1 MELFLR
7 EEHQIFRETIRRFIE
22 SEIMPMVEDC
32 DEREKFPMP
41 LLPRLGEL
49 GFLGLGLPEEY
60 GGTPADAVMEAI
72 MTEEMAKTSGIGAGV
87 YAHLH
92 LGLKPIAA
100 FGTPEQKEKYLA
112 PGIRG
117 EKMAAFALTE
127 PNVGSDVAALET
139 RAVKQGDHYVVNGAK
154 MFITNGGIADWINL
168 VVSTAPPKKLRGISI
183 LIVEKG
189 TPGFSIGRKLKKLGR
204 RAGEIYELVFED
216 CRVPAGQLLGEENE
230 GFYNA
235 LHTLSA
241 GRIYMGA
248 EALGTAQYAYDE
260 ALRYA
265 KERKQFGQPIGKFQ
279 AIAFMLANMAVK
291 IEASRLMVY
300 KSAWLKDQGQN
311 FATMASMAKLFA
323 SEAATEICNHALQ
336 IHGGYGYIREFPI
349 ERLYRDCKLGE
360 IGEGTS
366 EIQRRIIAKALGL

>member
-1 MELFLR
+1 MDLFFK
-7 EEHQIFRETIRRFIE
+7 EEHRLFRDTIRSFIDRE
-22 SEIMPMVEDC
+22 LMPIVEEC
-32 DEREKFPMP
+32 DIQEKFPMH
-41 LLPRLGEL
+41 LLPRMGEL

-72 MTEEMAKTSGIGAGV
+72 MTEELAKTSGIGAGI
-87 YAHLH
+87 YAHIH

-100 FGTPEQKEKYLA
+100 FGTPEQKQKYLA

-117 EKMAAFALTE
+117 EKFAAFGMTE
-127 PNVGSDVAALET
+127 PNVGSDVSSIET
-139 RAVKQGDHYVVNGAK
+139 RAVKKGDHYVINGAK
-154 MFITNGGIADWINL
+154 IFITNGGIADWVNL
-168 VVSTAPPKKLRGISI
+168 IVLTSPGKKLKGISI
-183 LIVEKG
+183 LIIDKG
-189 TPGFSIGRKLKKLGR
+189 TPGFTVGRKLHKLGR
-204 RAGEIYELVFED
+204 RAGEIYELHFED
-216 CRVPAGQLLGEENE
+216 CRVPAGQLLGEENM

-235 LHTLSA
+235 LDILSA

-248 EALGTAQYAYDE
+248 EAVGTAQYAYDE
-260 ALRYA
+260 ALKYA
-265 KERKQFGQPIGKFQ
+265 KERVQFGQPIGRFQ
-279 AIAFMLANMAVK
+279 AIAFMLADMAVK

-300 KSAWLKDQGQN
+300 KAAWMKDQGQD

-336 IHGGYGYIREFPI
+336 IHGGYGYVSDFPV

-366 EIQRRIIAKALGL
+366 EIQRRIISKAIGL

>member
-1 MELFLR
+1 MDIFFKQ
-7 EEHQIFRETIRRFIE
+7 EHGIFRDTIRNFIQK
-22 SEIMPMVEDC
+22 EIMPIVEEC
-32 DEREKFPMP
+32 DEQEKFPRS
-41 LLPRLGEL
+41 LLTRLGEL

-72 MTEEMAKTSGIGAGV
+72 LTEEMAKTSGIGAGV

-117 EKMAAFALTE
+117 EKMAAFGLTE
-127 PNVGSDVAALET
+127 PNVGSDVSAIET
-139 RAVKQGDHYVVNGAK
+139 RAVKDGDDYVVNGTK
-154 MFITNGGIADWINL
+154 IFITNGGIADWINL
-168 VVSTAPPKKLRGISI
+168 VVSTDPRKKLRGISI
-183 LIVEKG
+183 LIVDQG
-189 TPGFSIGRKLKKLGR
+189 TPGFTVGRKLHKLGR

-216 CRVPAGQLLGEENE
+216 CRVPGSQLLGEENL

-235 LHTLSA
+235 LGVLSA

-248 EALGTAQYAYDE
+248 EALGTAQYAYEE

-265 KERKQFGQPIGKFQ
+265 RERKQFGQPIGKFQ

-291 IEASRLMVY
+291 IEASRQMVY
-300 KSAWLKDQGQN
+300 KAAWMKDQGQD
-311 FATMASMAKLFA
+311 FATAAAMAKLFA

-336 IHGGYGYIREFPI
+336 LHGGYGYIRDFPV

-366 EIQRRIIAKALGL
+366 EIQRRIIAKAIGL

>member
-1 MELFLR
+1 MDLFFK
-7 EEHQIFRETIRRFIE
+7 EEHRIFRDTIKSFIDK
-22 SEIMPMVEDC
+22 EIMPIVEEC
-32 DEREKFPMP
+32 DEQEKFPLH
-41 LLPRLGEL
+41 LLPRMGEL

-72 MTEEMAKTSGIGAGV
+72 LTDEMAKTSGIGAGI
-87 YAHLH
+87 YAHVH

-100 FGTPEQKEKYLA
+100 FGTPGQKEKYLA

-117 EKMAAFALTE
+117 EKFAAFGMTE
-127 PNVGSDVAALET
+127 PNVGSDVSAIET
-139 RAVKQGDHYVVNGAK
+139 RAVKDGDHYVVNGTK
-154 MFITNGGIADWINL
+154 IFITNGGLADWVNL
-168 VVSTAPPKKLRGISI
+168 IVSTDPGKKLKGISI

-189 TPGFSIGRKLKKLGR
+189 TPGFTVGRKLHKLGR
-204 RAGEIYELVFED
+204 RAGEIYELVFDD
-216 CRVPAGQLLGEENE
+216 CHVPAGQLLGEENR

-235 LHTLSA
+235 LGTLSA

-260 ALRYA
+260 ALGYA

-279 AIAFMLANMAVK
+279 AIAFMLADMAVK

-300 KSAWLKDQGQN
+300 QAAWMKDQGLD
-311 FATMASMAKLFA
+311 FATMASMAKLYA
-323 SEAATEICNHALQ
+323 TEAATEICNHALQ
-336 IHGGYGYIREFPI
+336 IHGGYGYVSEFPV

-366 EIQRRIIAKALGL
+366 EIQRRIIAKAIGL

>member
-1 MELFLR
+1 MDLFFK
-7 EEHQIFRETIRRFIE
+7 EEHKIFRDTVRNFVAK
-22 SEIMPMVEDC
+22 EIMPIAADC
-32 DEREKFPMP
+32 DEQEKFPMS
-41 LLPRLGEL
+41 LLPRMGEL
-49 GFLGLGLPEEY
+49 GFLGLGLPEEH
-60 GGTPADAVMEAI
+60 GGSSADAVMEAV
-72 MTEEMAKTSGIGAGV
+72 MTEEMARTSGIGAGI

-100 FGTPEQKEKYLA
+100 FGNPEQKKKYLA

-117 EKMAAFALTE
+117 EKFAAFGLTE
-127 PNVGSDVAALET
+127 PNVGSDVSAVET
-139 RAVKQGDHYVVNGAK
+139 KAVKDGDHYVVNGSK
-154 MFITNGGIADWINL
+154 MFITNGGIADWVNL
-168 VVSTAPPKKLRGISI
+168 VVSTSPQKKLKGLSI
-183 LIVEKG
+183 LIVDKG
-189 TPGFSIGRKLKKLGR
+189 TPGFSIGRKLHKLGR

-216 CRVPAGQLLGEENE
+216 CRVPTSQLLGSENE

-235 LHTLSA
+235 LNILSA

-248 EALGTAQYAYDE
+248 EAVGTAQYAFE
-260 ALRYA
+260 ESLRYA
-265 KERKQFGQPIGKFQ
+265 NERKQFGQPIGKFQ

-291 IEASRLMVY
+291 LEASRLMVY
-300 KSAWLKDQGQN
+300 KAAWMKDQGQD
-311 FATMASMAKLFA
+311 FAAMASMAKLFA

-366 EIQRRIIAKALGL
+366 EIQRRIIAKNLGL

>member
-1 MELFLR
+1 MDLFFK
-7 EEHQIFRETIRRFIE
+7 EEHRIFRETVRSFIE
-22 SEIMPMVEDC
+22 QEIMPIVEDC
-32 DEREKFPMP
+32 DEREKFPLA
-41 LLPRLGEL
+41 LLLRMGEL
-49 GFLGLGLPEEY
+49 GYLGLGLPEEY

-100 FGTPEQKEKYLA
+100 LGTPEQKEKYLA

-117 EKMAAFALTE
+117 EKFAAFGLTE
-127 PNVGSDVAALET
+127 PNVGSDVSALET
-139 RAVKQGDHYVVNGAK
+139 RAVKKGDHYVVNGTK
-154 MFITNGGIADWINL
+154 MFITNGGIADWVNL
-168 VVSTAPPKKLRGISI
+168 VVSTDPPKKLKGISI

-189 TPGFSIGRKLKKLGR
+189 APGFSVGRKLKKLGR

-216 CRVPAGQLLGEENE
+216 CRVPASQLLGPENQ
-230 GFYNA
+230 GFYHA
-235 LHTLSA
+235 LTTLSA

-248 EALGTAQYAYDE
+248 EALGTAQFAYEQALCYAQ
-260 ALRYA
+260 
-265 KERKQFGQPIGKFQ
+265 ERKQFGQPIGKFQ
-279 AIAFMLANMAVK
+279 AIAFMLADMAVK

-300 KSAWLKDQGQN
+300 SAAWMKDQGQD

-336 IHGGYGYIREFPI
+336 VHGGYGYIREFPI
-349 ERLYRDCKLGE
+349 ERMYRDCKLGE

-366 EIQRRIIAKALGL
+366 EIQRRIIAKAIGL